1 MYISY
6 NINDLTRLITFFL
19 LILLHTVSKIGIYV
33 LVYILTVHFNI
44 LREED
49 KNYHGLI
56 SNQKKKHKDLHKNVA
71 QNNYKTKFEN
81 LPVPSRQK
89 SNLTEKVGAANGA
102 RNNVQNILEV
112 SKKQIPQKTIEEIIT
127 IVDESDGKF
136 YSPY

>member
-1 MYISY
+1 M
-6 NINDLTRLITFFL
+6 
-19 LILLHTVSKIGIYV
+19 
-33 LVYILTVHFNI
+33 VYILTVHFNI

-56 SNQKKKHKDLHKNVA
+56 LNQKKKHKNLKDLHKNVA

-102 RNNVQNILEV
+102 RNNVQNILEA
-112 SKKQIPQKTIEEIIT
+112 SKKQIPQKTFEEIIT

-136 YSPY
+136 YNPY